1 MHESIQLVIDSLP
14 YLLKGAVFTLQ
25 LSIGG
30 MFFGLVLGFILA
42 LMRLS
47 PLLPV
52 RWLARFY
59 ISIFRGTPLIA
70 QLFMIYYGLPQF
82 GIELDPIPAAM
93 IGLSLNTAA
102 YAAETLRAAIS
113 SIDKGQWEAGA
124 SIGMTRWQ
132 TMRRAILPQAARVA
146 LPPLSNSFISL
157 VKDTSLAATIQVPEL
172 FRQAQLITSRTLEVF
187 TMYLAAS
194 LIYWVM
200 ATVLSALQNYFEEQ
214 LNRQERAEMSAIEV
228 RNLVK
233 KFHGQTVL
241 HGIDLDVKPGEVVA
255 IIGPSGSGKTTLLR
269 SINLLEQP
277 EAGTIKVGEITIDT
291 ARSLTQQKGLI
302 RQLRQHVGF
311 VFQNFNLFPHRTVL
325 ENIIEGPV
333 IVKGEPKAEATARAR
348 ELLAKV
354 GLAGKE
360 TSYPRRLSG
369 GQQQRVA
376 IARALAMRPEVILF
390 DEPTSALDPE
400 LVGEVLNTIRQL
412 AQEKRTMVIVTHEM
426 SFARDVAD
434 RAIFMDQGRIVE
446 QGPAKSLFT
455 HPQQPRTHQF
465 LEKFLMQ

>member
-1 MHESIQLVIDSLP
+1 
-14 YLLKGAVFTLQ
+14 
-25 LSIGG
+25 
-30 MFFGLVLGFILA
+30 
-42 LMRLS
+42 
-47 PLLPV
+47 
-52 RWLARFY
+52 
-59 ISIFRGTPLIA
+59 
-70 QLFMIYYGLPQF
+70 
-82 GIELDPIPAAM
+82 
-93 IGLSLNTAA
+93 
-102 YAAETLRAAIS
+102 
-113 SIDKGQWEAGA
+113 
-124 SIGMTRWQ
+124 
-132 TMRRAILPQAARVA
+132 
-146 LPPLSNSFISL
+146 
-157 VKDTSLAATIQVPEL
+157 
-172 FRQAQLITSRTLEVF
+172 
-187 TMYLAAS
+187 
-194 LIYWVM
+194 
-200 ATVLSALQNYFEEQ
+200 
-214 LNRQERAEMSAIEV
+214 MSAIEV
-228 RNLVK
+228 KNLVK

-241 HGIDLDVKPGEVVA
+241 HGIDLEVKPGEVVA

-277 EAGTIKVGEITIDT
+277 EAGTITVGDITIDT
-291 ARSLTQQKGLI
+291 ARSLSQQKSLI

-333 IVKGEPKAEATARAR
+333 IVKGEPKEEATAHAR

-354 GLAGKE
+354 GLEGKE

-446 QGPAKSLFT
+446 QGAAKALFAD
-455 HPQQPRTHQF
+455 PQQPPASSSRSFCCNNKKKSAPTIH
-465 LEKFLMQ
+465 LSGRDAISSVINLLNKSA

>member
-1 MHESIQLVIDSLP
+1 MP
-14 YLLKGAVFTLQ
+14 LK
-25 LSIGG
+25 
-30 MFFGLVLGFILA
+30 
-42 LMRLS
+42 
-47 PLLPV
+47 
-52 RWLARFY
+52 
-59 ISIFRGTPLIA
+59 
-70 QLFMIYYGLPQF
+70 
-82 GIELDPIPAAM
+82 
-93 IGLSLNTAA
+93 
-102 YAAETLRAAIS
+102 LR
-113 SIDKGQWEAGA
+113 
-124 SIGMTRWQ
+124 TR
-132 TMRRAILPQAARVA
+132 
-146 LPPLSNSFISL
+146 
-157 VKDTSLAATIQVPEL
+157 E
-172 FRQAQLITSRTLEVF
+172 
-187 TMYLAAS
+187 
-194 LIYWVM
+194 
-200 ATVLSALQNYFEEQ
+200 
-214 LNRQERAEMSAIEV
+214 
-228 RNLVK
+228 

-241 HGIDLDVKPGEVVA
+241 HGIDLEVKPCEVVA

-277 EAGTIKVGEITIDT
+277 EAGTITVGDITIDT
-291 ARSLTQQKGLI
+291 ARSLSQQKSLI

-333 IVKGEPKAEATARAR
+333 IVKGEPKEEATARAR

-434 RAIFMDQGRIVE
+434 RAIFMDRGRIVE
-446 QGPAKSLFT
+446 QGVAKALFAD
-455 HPQQPRTHQF
+455 PQQPRTRQFWRSFCCNNKKKSAPTIHQSGRDAISNVIK
-465 LEKFLMQ
+465 LLNKSA